1 MSLFSGNN
9 NNNNNKDSENSN
21 KTFSQRADDLL
32 KTSLEVLSGKG
43 TDTKLKLVDNI
54 LGFIGSA
61 GGVGTSTVVSNLAY
75 LASKRGLTVL
85 LIDLNIMFPTIPYL
99 FDIRYTEN
107 QPDLVSFLQGKNEI
121 GESIVN
127 KGNLSIL
134 ASHDRVLYN
143 YLDLDSKNASEN
155 LERAFRKIKYQ
166 FDVIMIDCP
175 LDLSFD
181 IVGTALYHS
190 DAYYTVW
197 DEGINCV
204 ANFDTLSRSLAAQG
218 VTPKRFKVILNKK
231 TDVFYPKRIFN
242 TLELPLLGVLPFDTK
257 IIESGLNSEIY
268 LEKGTNFTP
277 QSKTYCTNLGNIL
290 DEILRLGGYERSVKD
305 LGKEK
310 SVKKEKKKKVDVD
323 KLEELE
329 TKDK

>member
-1 MSLFSGNN
+1 MRLFSGNN

-75 LASKRGLTVL
+75 LASKQGLTVL

-99 FDIRYTEN
+99 FDIRYTET

-166 FDVIMIDCP
+166 FDVIMLDCP

-290 DEILRLGGYERSVKD
+290 DEILRLGGYERIVKD

>member
-75 LASKRGLTVL
+75 LASKQGLTVL

-107 QPDLVSFLQGKNEI
+107 QPVLVSFLQGKNEI

-166 FDVIMIDCP
+166 FDVIMLDCP

-290 DEILRLGGYERSVKD
+290 DEILRLGGYERIVKD

>member
-75 LASKRGLTVL
+75 LASKQGLTVL

-166 FDVIMIDCP
+166 FDVIMLDCP

>member
-1 MSLFSGNN
+1 ML
-9 NNNNNKDSENSN
+9 
-21 KTFSQRADDLL
+21 
-32 KTSLEVLSGKG
+32 
-43 TDTKLKLVDNI
+43 
-54 LGFIGSA
+54 
-61 GGVGTSTVVSNLAY
+61 
-75 LASKRGLTVL
+75 
-85 LIDLNIMFPTIPYL
+85 
-99 FDIRYTEN
+99 
-107 QPDLVSFLQGKNEI
+107 
-121 GESIVN
+121 
-127 KGNLSIL
+127 
-134 ASHDRVLYN
+134 
-143 YLDLDSKNASEN
+143 
-155 LERAFRKIKYQ
+155 
-166 FDVIMIDCP
+166 DCP

>member
-61 GGVGTSTVVSNLAY
+61 GGAGTSTVVSNLAY
-75 LASKRGLTVL
+75 LASKQGLTVL

-166 FDVIMIDCP
+166 FDVIMLDCP

>member
-1 MSLFSGNN
+1 MSLFSGN

-75 LASKRGLTVL
+75 LASKQGLTVL

-166 FDVIMIDCP
+166 FDVIMLDCP

-268 LEKGTNFTP
+268 LEKGTNFAP

-329 TKDK
+329 IENK

>member
-1 MSLFSGNN
+1 M
-9 NNNNNKDSENSN
+9 
-21 KTFSQRADDLL
+21 
-32 KTSLEVLSGKG
+32 
-43 TDTKLKLVDNI
+43 
-54 LGFIGSA
+54 
-61 GGVGTSTVVSNLAY
+61 
-75 LASKRGLTVL
+75 
-85 LIDLNIMFPTIPYL
+85 
-99 FDIRYTEN
+99 
-107 QPDLVSFLQGKNEI
+107 
-121 GESIVN
+121 N

-166 FDVIMIDCP
+166 FDVIMLDCP

-242 TLELPLLGVLPFDTK
+242 TLELPLLG
-257 IIESGLNSEIY
+257 GLNSEIY

-290 DEILRLGGYERSVKD
+290 DEILRLGGYERIVKD